1 MLPDACVRED
11 GCQGV
16 SVTDHQIGDT
26 TVDGDDT
33 AGGDAADGDTADG
46 MAYRPLPGVDP
57 AAVSA
62 FVAALDAARKT
73 LLEVPTR
80 LEAARVH
87 DDAFGK
93 LIDAHKVRDAYH
105 ERLPATERNIEEAC
119 EVIDHLTGEFA
130 AVPVPRVDAAS
141 EAA

>member
-1 MLPDACVRED
+1 MLPDACIRED

-16 SVTDHQIGDT
+16 SVTDHHIGDT
-26 TVDGDDT
+26 TLDGD
-33 AGGDAADGDTADG
+33 DAADGDAAKG
-46 MAYRPLPGVDP
+46 PVCRPLPGVES

-73 LLEVPTR
+73 LLEVPAR

-105 ERLPATERNIEEAC
+105 DRLPATERNIEEAC

>member
-1 MLPDACVRED
+1 M
-11 GCQGV
+11 
-16 SVTDHQIGDT
+16 TDHQIGDT
-26 TVDGDDT
+26 TLDGD
-33 AGGDAADGDTADG
+33 DAADGDTAEG
-46 MAYRPLPGVDP
+46 SACRPLPGVDP

-62 FVAALDAARKT
+62 FVAALDAARTT

-105 ERLPATERNIEEAC
+105 ERLPATERNITEAC
-119 EVIDHLTGEFA
+119 EVIEHLTGEFA
-130 AVPVPRVDAAS
+130 AVPAQHDDVAS

>member
-1 MLPDACVRED
+1 
-11 GCQGV
+11 
-16 SVTDHQIGDT
+16 VTDRQIRDT
-26 TVDGDDT
+26 TVDGDD
-33 AGGDAADGDTADG
+33 AADGDAAEG
-46 MAYRPLPGVDP
+46 SACRLLPGVDP

-73 LLEVPTR
+73 LLEVPAR

-105 ERLPATERNIEEAC
+105 ERLPATQRNIEEAC
-119 EVIDHLTGEFA
+119 EVIDHLAGEFA
-130 AVPVPRVDAAS
+130 AVPAPRDAVAS

>member
-1 MLPDACVRED
+1 M
-11 GCQGV
+11 
-16 SVTDHQIGDT
+16 TDHQIGDT
-26 TVDGDDT
+26 TIDEDG
-33 AGGDAADGDTADG
+33 AADGDSAAG
-46 MAYRPLPGVDP
+46 AACRPLPGVDP

-73 LLEVPTR
+73 LLEVPAR

-105 ERLPATERNIEEAC
+105 ERLPATERNIGEAC
-119 EVIDHLTGEFA
+119 EIIDHLTGEFA
-130 AVPVPRVDAAS
+130 AAAAVRAEPAPCGDAAS
-141 EAA
+141 EVAASSEAA